1 MLKLVVVLGVGV
13 GLCGCEAMQHTTVA
27 PRALV
32 EGCVQEAYPAS
43 GHGWGPMCS
52 SLNEWCKLH
61 NWYFGGGP
69 PNPSPISESEAK
81 ALAAK

>member
-1 MLKLVVVLGVGV
+1 MKYLLVIAL
-13 GLCGCEAMQHTTVA
+13 LALSGCETLQHTTVA

-43 GHGWGPMCS
+43 GHGWGPMCA

-69 PNPSPISESEAK
+69 PNPSPISESDAR
-81 ALAAK
+81 ALAVK